1 MLRRARG
8 RRQAPPGLPW
18 TLRAPGDTVNGMT
31 PRRPPAL
38 LLIDD
43 DPGASGL
50 LHEIFLEAGYD
61 VSSAATGSEGLRLAE
76 ARAFDAVLCDV
87 LLPDIDGVEVM
98 RRLRDIDPEVPVIIM
113 TAYGTVEM
121 AIRALDEGAFDYVRK
136 PFAIDAVRT
145 CVARAV
151 ERRRLSPPEDAPA
164 TEGAPGVRAI
174 LGSHPAMVELYKL
187 VFRVAGT
194 KSPVLIEGE
203 SGTGKEL
210 LARTIHEQSSR
221 RGRPFVAVNCTS
233 LSETLL
239 ESELFGHVRGAFTGA
254 VERRPGLFLEAN
266 RGTIFLD
273 EVGDMS
279 LAMQAK
285 LLRVLQEQEVKPVGG
300 TETIPVDVRIVA
312 ATHRDLGSLVASGR
326 FREDL
331 YYRLRVV
338 ALRVPPLRE
347 RREDIPI
354 LAEHFLRRFASLSRR
369 RLQSFSPAAMALLQG
384 YRWPGN
390 VRELENVV
398 DRAVALAPGSV
409 VEAAD
414 LPEEVLGP
422 SGATGRGLVGDP
434 LSLDEVTRRHVL
446 SVLKAAGGN
455 KSKAA
460 KLLGVP
466 RRTLYRLLERY
477 GPPGGERANMA
488 Q

>member
-1 MLRRARG
+1 MLRRVGA
-8 RRQAPPGLPW
+8 RRQAMPVRPW
-18 TLRAPGDTVNGMT
+18 TIPAPDVTVNGM
-31 PRRPPAL
+31 PARHPPSL

-43 DPGASGL
+43 DPGTSGL
-50 LHEIFLEAGYD
+50 LHEIFNEAGYD
-61 VSSAATGSEGLRLAE
+61 VSSATTGSEGLRLA
-76 ARAFDAVLCDV
+76 ASRPFDAILCDV

-98 RRLRDIDPEVPVIIM
+98 RRLRKVDPETPVIIM
-113 TAYGTVEM
+113 TAFGTVEM

-136 PFAIDAVRT
+136 PFAIEAVRT

-151 ERRRLSPPEDAPA
+151 ERHRLSPLDDVPA
-164 TEGAPGVRAI
+164 AEGAPGVRAI

-194 KSPVLIEGE
+194 KSPVLIVGE

-210 LARTIHEQSSR
+210 LARTIHEQSTR

-279 LAMQAK
+279 LAMQSK

-312 ATHRDLGSLVASGR
+312 ATHRDLAELVSSGR

-331 YYRLRVV
+331 YYRLHVV
-338 ALRVPPLRE
+338 GLRVPPLRE
-347 RREDIPI
+347 RPEDVPV

-369 RLQSFSPAAMALLQG
+369 RLDGFSPGAMAALKSYQ
-384 YRWPGN
+384 WPGN

-398 DRAVALAPGSV
+398 DRAVALAPGSR
-409 VEAAD
+409 VEASD
-414 LPEEVLGP
+414 LPAEVVGQVVAAGP
-422 SGATGRGLVGDP
+422 AAAGDA
-434 LSLDEVTRRHVL
+434 LSLDEVVRRHVL
-446 SVLKAAGGN
+446 SVLTAADGN

-466 RRTLYRLLERY
+466 RRTLYRLLTRY
-477 GPPGGERANMA
+477 EARAKDA
-488 Q
+488 PK

>member
-1 MLRRARG
+1 MNAR
-8 RRQAPPGLPW
+8 QS
-18 TLRAPGDTVNGMT
+18 
-31 PRRPPAL
+31 PAL

-43 DPGASGL
+43 DPGTSGL
-50 LHEIFLEAGYD
+50 LQEVFREEGYD
-61 VSSAATGSEGLRLAE
+61 VVAAATGSEGLLQAE
-76 ARAFDAVLCDV
+76 RRDFDAVLCDV
-87 LLPDIDGVEVM
+87 ILPDIDGVQVL
-98 RRLRDIDPEVPVIIM
+98 RRLRELRPEMPVIIM
-113 TAYGTVEM
+113 TAHGTVEL
-121 AIRALDEGAFDYVRK
+121 AIRALDEGAFDYVSK
-136 PFAIDAVRT
+136 PFAIHSVRA

-151 ERRRLSPPEDAPA
+151 EPRRKAPA
-164 TEGAPGVRAI
+164 PEPAPDAAASGVRPI

-210 LARTIHEQSSR
+210 LARTIHVQSPR

-233 LSETLL
+233 LSESLL

-279 LAMQAK
+279 LSMQAK

-300 TETIPVDVRIVA
+300 SETVPVDVRIVA
-312 ATHRDLGSLVASGR
+312 ATHRNLGAMVAERR

-331 YYRLRVV
+331 YYRMRVV

-354 LAEHFLRRFASLSRR
+354 LAEHFLARFGALSGR
-369 RLQSFSPAAMALLQG
+369 SISGFTEGAMAALQA
-384 YRWPGN
+384 YSWPGN

-398 DRAVALAPGSV
+398 DRAVALTPGGVVGVEDLSEEMRAVSANAPH
-409 VEAAD
+409 E
-414 LPEEVLGP
+414 L
-422 SGATGRGLVGDP
+422 SGETA
-434 LSLDEVTRRHVL
+434 SLDDVIRRHVL
-446 SVLKAAGGN
+446 RVLEAAGGN
-455 KSKAA
+455 KAEAA
-460 KLLGVP
+460 RRLGVP
-466 RRTLYRLLERY
+466 RRSFYRMLQRY
-477 GPPGGERANMA
+477 GDPGT
-488 Q
+488 

>member
-1 MLRRARG
+1 MARR
-8 RRQAPPGLPW
+8 P
-18 TLRAPGDTVNGMT
+18 
-31 PRRPPAL
+31 PPAL

-43 DPGASGL
+43 DPGTSGL
-50 LHEIFLEAGYD
+50 LHEVFREAGYS
-61 VSSAATGSEGLRLAE
+61 VAVAATGADGLRQAKG
-76 ARAFDAVLCDV
+76 RRFDAVLCDV
-87 LLPDIDGVEVM
+87 LLPDIDGVQVM
-98 RRLRDIDPEVPVIIM
+98 RRLREAQPDVPVIIM
-113 TAYGTVEM
+113 TAHGTVEM
-121 AIRALDEGAFDYVRK
+121 AIRALDEGAFDYVSK
-136 PFAIDAVRT
+136 PFAIDAVRA
-145 CVARAV
+145 CIARAV
-151 ERRRLSPPEDAPA
+151 ERRRLAPAEEAEAASDSPP
-164 TEGAPGVRAI
+164 TGVRPI
-174 LGSHPAMVELYKL
+174 LGSHPAMVDLYKL

-194 KSPVLIEGE
+194 RSPVLIEGE

-210 LARTIHEQSSR
+210 LARTIHEQSPR

-300 TETIPVDVRIVA
+300 GETVPVDVRVVA
-312 ATHRDLGSLVASGR
+312 ATHRDLGALVASGR

-347 RREDIPI
+347 RSEDIPI
-354 LAEHFLRRFASLSRR
+354 LAEHFLGRFATLSGRR
-369 RLQSFSPAAMALLQG
+369 IQGFSREAMAVLQR

-398 DRAVALAPGSV
+398 DRAVALAPGLV
-409 VEAAD
+409 VGVDD
-414 LPEEVLGP
+414 LPEEIVLP
-422 SGATGRGLVGDP
+422 TKAATGGAAGDGG
-434 LSLDEVTRRHVL
+434 SLDAVVRRHVL
-446 SVLKAAGGN
+446 SVLESAGGN
-455 KSKAA
+455 KSEAA
-460 KLLGVP
+460 RLLGIP
-466 RRTLYRLLERY
+466 RRTLYRMLDRFER
-477 GPPGGERANMA
+477 GE
-488 Q
+488 

>member
-1 MLRRARG
+1 
-8 RRQAPPGLPW
+8 
-18 TLRAPGDTVNGMT
+18 MT
-31 PRRPPAL
+31 PRRPPSL

-43 DPGASGL
+43 DEGTSGL
-50 LHEIFLEAGYD
+50 LRELFHGDGYE
-61 VSSAATGSEGLRLAE
+61 VAVAATGTEGLRLAAE
-76 ARAFDAVLCDV
+76 RPYDAILCDV
-87 LLPDIDGVEVM
+87 LLPDIDGVEVL
-98 RRLRDIDPEVPVIIM
+98 RRLRRIDPDTPVIIM
-113 TAYGTVEM
+113 TAFGTVEM
-121 AIRALDEGAFDYVRK
+121 AMRALDEGAFDYVRK
-136 PFAIDAVRT
+136 PFAIEAVRT

-151 ERRRLSPPEDAPA
+151 ERRRQAPIPA
-164 TEGAPGVRAI
+164 ALAAEAAPGVRAI
-174 LGSHPAMVELYKL
+174 LGSHPAMVDLYKL

-210 LARTIHEQSSR
+210 LARTIHEHSPR

-233 LSETLL
+233 LAETLL

-300 TETIPVDVRIVA
+300 GETIPVDVRIVA
-312 ATHRDLGSLVASGR
+312 ATHRDLSALVSSGR

-338 ALRVPPLRE
+338 VLRVPPLRE
-347 RREDIPI
+347 RREDIPL
-354 LAEHFLRRFASLSRR
+354 LAEHFLRRFAALSQR
-369 RLQSFSPAAMALLQG
+369 RLQGFSPGAMNALLA

-398 DRAVALAPGSV
+398 DRAVALAPGSLV
-409 VEAAD
+409 GVGD
-414 LPEEVLGP
+414 IPEEIVATSSP
-422 SGATGRGLVGDP
+422 GAIVMTGESLP
-434 LSLDEVTRRHVL
+434 LDEVVRRHVL
-446 SVLKAAGGN
+446 AVLRVAGGN
-455 KSKAA
+455 KSRAA

-466 RRTLYRLLERY
+466 RRSLYRMLERF
-477 GPPGGERANMA
+477 GSEGNGRANVA
-488 Q
+488 H

>member
-1 MLRRARG
+1 M
-8 RRQAPPGLPW
+8 PS
-18 TLRAPGDTVNGMT
+18 
-31 PRRPPAL
+31 RRPPAL

-61 VSSAATGSEGLRLAE
+61 VSSAPDGGEGLRLAE
-76 ARAFDAVLCDV
+76 SRAFDVVLCDV

-98 RRLRDIDPEVPVIIM
+98 RRLRSIDPELPVIIM

-151 ERRRLSPPEDAPA
+151 ERRRLTPPDDVPP

-174 LGSHPAMVELYKL
+174 LGSHPAMVDLYKL

-210 LARTIHEQSSR
+210 LARTIHEQSPR

-300 TETIPVDVRIVA
+300 TDTIAVDVRVVA
-312 ATHRDLGSLVASGR
+312 ATHRNLGALVTSGR

-338 ALRVPPLRE
+338 ALRVPPLRD

-354 LAEHFLRRFASLSRR
+354 LAEHFLRRFASLSQR
-369 RLQSFSPAAMALLQG
+369 RLQSFSPGAMAALQA

-390 VRELENVV
+390 VRELENAV

-409 VEAAD
+409 IEVSD

-422 SGATGRGLVGDP
+422 SGVIGRALVGDP

-446 SVLKAAGGN
+446 FVLKAAGGN

-466 RRTLYRLLERY
+466 RRTLYRLLGRY
-477 GPPGGERANMA
+477 GSAIAERANLA

>member
-1 MLRRARG
+1 
-8 RRQAPPGLPW
+8 
-18 TLRAPGDTVNGMT
+18 MT
-31 PRRPPAL
+31 PRPVPSL
-38 LLIDD
+38 LLVDD
-43 DPGASGL
+43 DPGTSGL
-50 LHEIFLEAGYD
+50 LHDVFREAGYD
-61 VSSAATGSEGLRLAE
+61 VSVAPNGADALTVAEGR
-76 ARAFDAVLCDV
+76 RFDAVLCDV
-87 LLPDIDGVEVM
+87 ILPDIDGVEVM
-98 RRLRDIDPEVPVIIM
+98 RRLRQRHPEVPVIIM
-113 TAYGTVEM
+113 TAHGTVEM
-121 AIRALDEGAFDYVRK
+121 AIRALDEGAFDYVSK
-136 PFAIDAVRT
+136 PFSLDAVRA
-145 CVARAV
+145 CVSRAV
-151 ERRRLSPPEDAPA
+151 ERRRFAPPDRPAADAPP
-164 TEGAPGVRAI
+164 PGVRAI
-174 LGSHPAMVELYKL
+174 LGSDPAMVDLYKL

-194 KSPVLIEGE
+194 RSPVLIEGE

-210 LARTIHEQSSR
+210 LARTIHEQSAR

-300 TETIPVDVRIVA
+300 TETVPVDVRVVA
-312 ATHRDLGSLVASGR
+312 ATHRDLGAMVASGR

-347 RREDIPI
+347 RPDDIPI
-354 LAEHFLRRFASLSRR
+354 LAEHFLARFSALADR
-369 RLQSFSPAAMALLQG
+369 RLQSFSSEAMAALRA

-398 DRAVALAPGSV
+398 DRAVALAPGMI
-409 VEAAD
+409 VERGD
-414 LPEEVLGP
+414 LPEEITAP
-422 SGATGRGLVGDP
+422 SAGGVEGAAPGEG
-434 LSLDEVTRRHVL
+434 SLEDVIRRHVL
-446 SVLKAAGGN
+446 AVLRAAGGN
-455 KSKAA
+455 KSEAA
-460 KLLGVP
+460 RRLGVP
-466 RRTLYRLLERY
+466 RRTLYRMLGRY
-477 GPPGGERANMA
+477 GSGRQNGAIMS

>member
-1 MLRRARG
+1 MSSH
-8 RRQAPPGLPW
+8 
-18 TLRAPGDTVNGMT
+18 RAPT
-31 PRRPPAL
+31 L

-43 DPGASGL
+43 DPGAAGL
-50 LHEIFLEAGYD
+50 LHEVFTEAGYD
-61 VSSAATGSEGLRLAE
+61 VASAGTGEEGLRLA
-76 ARAFDAVLCDV
+76 AGRAFDAVLCDV
-87 LLPDIDGVEVM
+87 LLPDIDGVEVL
-98 RRLRDIDPEVPVIIM
+98 RRLRRVDPELPVIIM
-113 TAYGTVEM
+113 TAFGTVEM

-136 PFAIDAVRT
+136 PFAIEAVRA

-151 ERRRLSPPEDAPA
+151 ERRRLLPAEPAPA

-210 LARTIHEQSSR
+210 LARTIHEQSPR

-273 EVGDMS
+273 EIGDMS
-279 LAMQAK
+279 LAMQSK
-285 LLRVLQEQEVKPVGG
+285 LLRALQEQEVKPVGG
-300 TETIPVDVRIVA
+300 TETIPVDVRVVA
-312 ATHRDLGSLVASGR
+312 ATHRDPAALVASGR

-338 ALRVPPLRE
+338 ALRVPPLRD

-369 RLQSFSPAAMALLQG
+369 RIDSFSPAAMSALIG

-398 DRAVALAPGSV
+398 DRAVALAPGSI
-409 VEAAD
+409 VELSD
-414 LPEEVLGP
+414 LPEELHGGSPTPGIAPP
-422 SGATGRGLVGDP
+422 SAP

-446 SVLKAAGGN
+446 SVIKIAGGN

-466 RRTLYRLLERY
+466 RRTLYRLLDRFEAVATN
-477 GPPGGERANMA
+477 GVKVA

>member
-1 MLRRARG
+1 
-8 RRQAPPGLPW
+8 
-18 TLRAPGDTVNGMT
+18 MT
-31 PRRPPAL
+31 PRHAPEL

-43 DPGASGL
+43 DPGTSGL
-50 LHEIFLEAGYD
+50 LQEIFRESGYE
-61 VSSAATGSEGLRLAE
+61 VAIAATGAEGLRLAA
-76 ARAFDAVLCDV
+76 ARPFDAILCDV
-87 LLPDIDGVEVM
+87 LLPDADGVQVM
-98 RRLRDIDPEVPVIIM
+98 RRLREILPEVPVVIM
-113 TAYGTVEM
+113 TAHGTVEM
-121 AIRALDEGAFDYVRK
+121 AIRALDEGAFDYVSK
-136 PFAIDAVRT
+136 PFAIEAVRA

-151 ERRRLSPPEDAPA
+151 ERRRLAPPAKAAPGEPA
-164 TEGAPGVRAI
+164 AAPGVRAI

-194 KSPVLIEGE
+194 RSPVLIEGE

-210 LARTIHEQSSR
+210 LARTIHEQSPR

-279 LAMQAK
+279 LAMQSK

-300 TETIPVDVRIVA
+300 TETVPVDVRIVA
-312 ATHRDLGSLVASGR
+312 ATHRDLGALVASGR
-326 FREDL
+326 FRDDL

-347 RREDIPI
+347 RPQDIPI
-354 LAEHFLRRFASLSRR
+354 LAQHFLRRFASLAERR
-369 RLQSFSPAAMALLQG
+369 VDSFSAEAMAALTA

-398 DRAVALAPGSV
+398 DRAVALSPGTIVQAS
-409 VEAAD
+409 D
-414 LPEEVLGP
+414 LPEEITH
-422 SGATGRGLVGDP
+422 GASAPARGAAGGGRVGAAPGTGTVGSA
-434 LSLDEVTRRHVL
+434 SLDEVVRRHVL
-446 SVLKAAGGN
+446 GVLKSVGGN
-455 KSKAA
+455 KSEAA
-460 KLLGVP
+460 RLLGVP
-466 RRTLYRLLERY
+466 RRTLYRMLERY
-477 GPPGGERANMA
+477 QGAPAVRAK
-488 Q
+488 

>member
-1 MLRRARG
+1 
-8 RRQAPPGLPW
+8 
-18 TLRAPGDTVNGMT
+18 MT

-43 DPGASGL
+43 DPGASRL
-50 LHEIFLEAGYD
+50 LHEVFRESGYD
-61 VSSAATGSEGLRLAE
+61 VSVASTGAEGLNLAE
-76 ARAFDAVLCDV
+76 NRSFDAILCDV
-87 LLPDIDGVEVM
+87 LLPDVDGVEVL
-98 RRLRDIDPEVPVIIM
+98 RRLRRIEPDVPVIIM

-136 PFAIDAVRT
+136 PFAVETVRA

-151 ERRRLSPPEDAPA
+151 ERRRLAPPDDDPAAEAPA
-164 TEGAPGVRAI
+164 GVRAI
-174 LGSHPAMVELYKL
+174 LGSHPGMVELYKL

-194 KSPVLIEGE
+194 RSPVLIEGE

-210 LARTIHEQSSR
+210 LARTIHEHSTR

-279 LAMQAK
+279 LAMQSK

-312 ATHRDLGSLVASGR
+312 ATHRQLSALVTAGR

-331 YYRLRVV
+331 LYRLRVV

-347 RREDIPI
+347 RREDVPL
-354 LAEHFLRRFASLSRR
+354 LAEHFLRRFAALSQR
-369 RLQSFSPAAMALLQG
+369 RLQGFSPTAMEAMRA

-409 VEAAD
+409 IEKAD
-414 LPEEVLGP
+414 LPEEVVA
-422 SGATGRGLVGDP
+422 GAGGMGRP
-434 LSLDEVTRRHVL
+434 TTAAALSLDETIRRHVL
-446 SVLKAAGGN
+446 SVLMASGGN

-466 RRTLYRLLERY
+466 RRSLYRMLDRY
-477 GPPGGERANMA
+477 RAGPPNGVNTSH
-488 Q
+488 